1 MSRNMALVEWKKTG
15 ENATI
20 AEIILN
26 RPEARNA
33 FTTEMAQQIIEIFD
47 EVNNSEIRAV
57 LITSSTEKA
66 FCSGADL
73 KERNNMTETEWKE
86 QHLLF
91 QTMFNTI
98 QNIKQPV
105 IAVVDGYALA
115 GGFEIVLNCDMI
127 VASVSAK
134 FGLPEVTRGIMPGGG
149 GTRLL
154 SKRIGVHRAKEW
166 VCTGKIVSGEE
177 ADKAG
182 LLNVLA
188 KSDELRAKALEIAEQ
203 IAKNAPLA
211 VQNCKRSVDDLFG
224 MPNEEAK
231 KVEISFYNRC
241 INTEDRLE
249 GVRAFVEKR
258 EPQFL
263 GK

>member
-1 MSRNMALVEWKKTG
+1 MEFVEWQRVGTT
-15 ENATI
+15 ATI

-33 FTTEMAQQIIEIFD
+33 FTTKMAKQIIDVCEEIND
-47 EVNNSEIRAV
+47 SNIRAV
-57 LITSSTEKA
+57 IITSSTEKA

-91 QTMFNTI
+91 QQMFHSI
-98 QNIKQPV
+98 QNMKQPV

-127 VASVSAK
+127 VAAETAK
-134 FGLPEVTRGIMPGGG
+134 FGLPEVKRGIMPGGG

-166 VCTGKIVSGEE
+166 VCTGKIVDGVE
-177 ADKAG
+177 AEKAG

-188 KSDELRAKALEIAEQ
+188 KSDEIRDKALEIAEQ

-211 VQNCKRSVDDLFG
+211 VQNCKSSVDQLFG
-224 MPNEEAK
+224 MSDEEAK
-231 KVEISFYNRC
+231 KVEIRFYNRC

-258 EPQFL
+258 EPKFV

>member
-1 MSRNMALVEWKKTG
+1 MAFVEWKRVGKD
-15 ENATI
+15 AKI

-33 FTTEMAQQIIEIFD
+33 FTTEMAEQIIEICT
-47 EVNNSEIRAV
+47 EVNNSDARAV
-57 LITSSTEKA
+57 LLTSSTEKA

-73 KERNNMTETEWKE
+73 KERNNMTETEWKK

-91 QTMFNTI
+91 QEMFNTI
-98 QNIKQPV
+98 HDMKQPI

-127 VASVSAK
+127 IAAKTAK

-166 VCTGKIVSGEE
+166 VCTGKIVSAEE
-177 ADKAG
+177 ANQAG

-188 KSDELRAKALEIAEQ
+188 NSNELHEKALEMAEQ

-211 VQNCKRSVDDLFG
+211 VQKCKSSVEQLFG
-224 MPNEEAK
+224 MPNEDAK
-231 KVEISFYNRC
+231 KVEINFYNDC

-258 EPQFL
+258 EPQFA

>member
-1 MSRNMALVEWKKTG
+1 MTNMSFVKWKRIGK
-15 ENATI
+15 NSSI

-33 FTTEMAQQIIEIFD
+33 FT
-47 EVNNSEIRAV
+47 SEIAEQILEICRQIENSDVRVV
-57 LITSSTEKA
+57 LITSSNEKA

-73 KERNNMTETEWKE
+73 KERNNMTESEWKN

-91 QTMFNTI
+91 QKMFNTI
-98 QNIKQPV
+98 QNMKQPV

-115 GGFEIVLNCDMI
+115 GGFEMVLNCDMI
-127 VASVSAK
+127 VAADTAK
-134 FGLPEVTRGIMPGGG
+134 FGLPEVTRGIMPGCG

-177 ADKAG
+177 AERAG

-188 KSDELRAKALEIAEQ
+188 KSTEIYATALEIAEQ
-203 IAKNAPLA
+203 ISKNAPLA
-211 VQNCKRSVDDLFG
+211 VQNCKRSVDQLFG
-224 MPNEEAK
+224 MPNEEAQ
-231 KVEISFYNRC
+231 KVEISYYNRC

-258 EPQFL
+258 EPQFV

>member
-1 MSRNMALVEWKKTG
+1 MAFVEWIRVGKEG
-15 ENATI
+15 VI

-33 FTTEMAQQIIEIFD
+33 FTSEMAEEILKICNEINHSD
-47 EVNNSEIRAV
+47 IRAV
-57 LITSSTEKA
+57 LITSSNEKS

-73 KERNNMTETEWKE
+73 KERNGMTDTEWKN

-91 QTMFNTI
+91 QRMFNAI
-98 QNIKQPV
+98 QDMKQPV

-115 GGFEIVLNCDMI
+115 GGFEIVLNCDII
-127 VASVSAK
+127 VAAHSAK
-134 FGLPEVTRGIMPGGG
+134 FGLSEVTRGIMPGGG

-154 SKRIGVHRAKEW
+154 SKWIGVHRAKEW
-166 VCTGKIVSGEE
+166 ICTGKIVSGEE
-177 ADKAG
+177 AERAG

-188 KSDELRAKALEIAEQ
+188 NSGEIREKALEIAEQ
-203 IAKNAPLA
+203 ITKNAPLA
-211 VQNCKRSVDDLFG
+211 VENCKSSINELFG
-224 MPNEEAK
+224 MPNEDAK
-231 KVEISFYNRC
+231 KIEISYYNQC

-258 EPQFL
+258 EPQFF

>member
-1 MSRNMALVEWKKTG
+1 MLSLKRLEQDNK
-15 ENATI
+15 I

-33 FTTEMAQQIIEIFD
+33 FTTEMAEQILTICREID
-47 EVNNSEIRAV
+47 QSDVRAV
-57 LITSSTEKA
+57 LITSSNEKA

-73 KERNNMTETEWKE
+73 KERNNMTEAEWKN

-91 QTMFNTI
+91 QKMFNAI
-98 QNIKQPV
+98 HDMKQPV

-127 VASVSAK
+127 VAADTAK
-134 FGLPEVTRGIMPGGG
+134 FGLPEVTRGIMPGCG

-177 ADKAG
+177 AERAG

-188 KSDELRAKALEIAEQ
+188 KSSEIREKALEIAEQ

-211 VQNCKRSVDDLFG
+211 VQNCKKSVEQLFG

-231 KVEISFYNRC
+231 KVEISYYNRC

-258 EPQFL
+258 QPQFV